1 MSPAPHVPD
10 ENAMTTTPTHDDE
23 EVPIMSSIRILR
35 GRTAA
40 LPFGL
45 ALAAALAVA
54 APAAAHSQTVTP
66 AGWDE
71 PVVIGPIS
79 KGWAQ
84 AHCHAMSPSVVSGA
98 SNGVVV
104 FTPAAALPCPA
115 NVTNPGGQV
124 TGP

>member
-1 MSPAPHVPD
+1 MS
-10 ENAMTTTPTHDDE
+10 MSRSHDHE

-35 GRTAA
+35 GRTAV
-40 LPFGL
+40 LPLCL
-45 ALAAALAVA
+45 ALAAAIAVA

-66 AGWDE
+66 PSSDA

-84 AHCHAMSPSVVSGA
+84 AHCHAMAPAVVAGA
-98 SNGVVV
+98 SGGVVV

-115 NVTNPGGQV
+115 SVTNPGGQV

>member
-1 MSPAPHVPD
+1 MFRRSPHRR
-10 ENAMTTTPTHDDE
+10 
-23 EVPIMSSIRILR
+23 SS
-35 GRTAA
+35 A
-40 LPFGL
+40 LALGF
-45 ALAAALAVA
+45 ALAAAVAIA

-66 AGWDE
+66 PAQDG

-84 AHCHAMSPSVVSGA
+84 AHCHAMAPAVVAAA

-104 FTPAAALPCPA
+104 FTPAGALPCPS
-115 NVTNPGGQV
+115 NVMNPGGQV